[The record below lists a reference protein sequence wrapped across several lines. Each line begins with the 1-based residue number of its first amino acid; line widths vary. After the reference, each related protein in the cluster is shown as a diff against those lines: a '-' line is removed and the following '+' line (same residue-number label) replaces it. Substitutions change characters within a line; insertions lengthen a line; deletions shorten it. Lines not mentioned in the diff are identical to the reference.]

1 MNHPIVVPHT
11 DHLKTQEIEFNPKIE
26 AEIQALA
33 ATRISDQIG
42 NQATV
47 TIIRVLV
54 EDHTIIVNATIQEGL
69 LAALM
74 RHSLKIV
81 TTLVVIIIAEIAII
95 TVATTI
101 TSETADNQL
110 TLEVSNTQPFNLI

>member
-69 LAALM
+69 LAASM

-81 TTLVVIIIAEIAII
+81 TTLVVIIIVEIAII

-101 TSETADNQL
+101 TSETADSQL
-110 TLEVSNTQPFNLI
+110 ALEVSNTQPFHLI